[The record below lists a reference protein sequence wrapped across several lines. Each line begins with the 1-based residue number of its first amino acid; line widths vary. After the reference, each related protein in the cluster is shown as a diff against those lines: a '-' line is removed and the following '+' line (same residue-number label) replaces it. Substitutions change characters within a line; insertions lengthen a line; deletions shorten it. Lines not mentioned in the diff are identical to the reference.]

1 MVFALVGEH
10 VPSPQAKLQL
20 DRTAKLQ
27 GDVNL
32 FSFLRDLF
40 FDINTKTNNL
50 GTKLIIEKMVF
61 ALVGEHVP
69 SPQAKLQLDR
79 TAKLQ
84 GDVNLFSFLR
94 DLFSIQTQKYK

>member
-1 MVFALVGEH
+1 MLIHCSECFGEIILYIKHKNTNNLGTKLIIEKMVFALAGHH

-40 FDINTKTNNL
+40 WEFFVSENL
-50 GTKLIIEKMVF
+50 LKSKM
-61 ALVGEHVP
+61 
-69 SPQAKLQLDR
+69 
-79 TAKLQ
+79 
-84 GDVNLFSFLR
+84 
-94 DLFSIQTQKYK
+94 IW